1 MAKFSEETLDNW
13 RKPASES
20 EEQKISNA
28 ITMIKDAI
36 NAHEILKPKSTE
48 FIIQGSYGNNT
59 NIKIDSDIDV
69 CVMLKETF
77 YTHYPDG
84 KTDGDYGF
92 TAGTNSFTDYRKW
105 IVEALNKKFGNENID
120 ASGNKSIKVHSN
132 TYRVQADVVPAFQ
145 YRNYQNDKSNNAD
158 NFIEGIKFFSL
169 QSEEVINYP
178 KIHVENGVKKNTNTG
193 RSYKRTVRL
202 YKRIRNKMIE
212 DKLPVPDSIRSFL
225 IEGLLWN
232 TPDAI
237 FNNAKTWNDLLRNS
251 ILHIYKHTKD
261 ENLSKDWGEVSEHF
275 YLFHNER
282 KWKREHVTNF
292 LTQMWNYLEYK

>member
-36 NAHEILKPKSTE
+36 NGHEILKPKSTE

-92 TAGTNSFTDYRKW
+92 TTGTNSFTDYRKW

-145 YRNYQNDKSNNAD
+145 YRNYQNDKSNNAE

-178 KIHVENGVKKNTNTG
+178 KIHVENGIRKNTNTG
-193 RSYKRTVRL
+193 RSYKRAVRL

-251 ILHIYKHTKD
+251 ILHLYKHTKD
-261 ENLSKDWGEVSEHF
+261 ENLSKNWGEVSEHF

-282 KWKREHVTNF
+282 KWNREHVTNF